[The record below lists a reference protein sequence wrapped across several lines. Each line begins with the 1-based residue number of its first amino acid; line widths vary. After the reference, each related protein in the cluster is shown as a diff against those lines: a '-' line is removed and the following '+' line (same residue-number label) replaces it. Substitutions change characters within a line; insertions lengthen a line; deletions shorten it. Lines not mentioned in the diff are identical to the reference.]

1 MPETIQ
7 PNPNEL
13 DSAYKRAEGTSNT
26 QETVTPKEE
35 DELTIDHEQL
45 RVEINSAFW
54 RQLLVSKQ
62 RVLNNLNNGTI
73 DSDTAETQLALIQE
87 ELNKVSPEQRFSEE
101 INKLFKEGANVKMI
115 AQSLTGLD
123 SERAWQMREE
133 LLRGAE
139 DDVFKSSIIESLA
152 CLDSEQ
158 AWRMRERLLRG
169 ADYDLKHYI
178 ARSLAGLSSERAWE
192 VRKRLQEAGVGKG
205 FIALCINGDVDA
217 AIAWRRRM
225 GLLPYQIQELIE
237 QEDKV

>member
-7 PNPNEL
+7 PNPHEL

-101 INKLFKEGANVKMI
+101 INKLFKEGADKNEI
-115 AQSLTGLD
+115 AGSLCLLDTPLAWQIREELLKANIIRRFRIAHSLTYLD

-133 LLRGAE
+133 FLKDADGS
-139 DDVFKSSIIESLA
+139 FKYAIALSLTG
-152 CLDSEQ
+152 LNSER
-158 AWRMRERLLRG
+158 AWRMREELLKD
-169 ADYDLKHYI
+169 ADDDLKSSI
-178 ARSLAGLSSERAWE
+178 ARSLTGLNSKQAW
-192 VRKRLQEAGVGKG
+192 
-205 FIALCINGDVDA
+205 
-217 AIAWRRRM
+217 
-225 GLLPYQIQELIE
+225 
-237 QEDKV
+237 